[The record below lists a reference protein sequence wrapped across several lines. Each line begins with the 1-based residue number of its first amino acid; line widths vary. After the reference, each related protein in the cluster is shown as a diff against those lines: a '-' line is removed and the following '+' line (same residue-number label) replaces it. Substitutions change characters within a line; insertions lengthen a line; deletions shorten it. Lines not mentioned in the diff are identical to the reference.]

1 MKYSITGV
9 LLGATLC
16 LAGST
21 SAMANE
27 SPASADYWH
36 VSLDLP
42 AFRMSDIRT
51 RMVVR
56 GRRDERFKAHSRP
69 GALGDFEGFWR
80 GLFGRL
86 LKPELRKG
94 AWLHLVDG
102 QVHPD
107 RRLSATA
114 RSVMLRAPLELHCP
128 AASTEWTCSLEN
140 DGKQMGAA
148 RIRPV
153 NQLGLPMDDYGAL
166 LDRVEAM
173 AEAQIYRREVLDDA
187 GWRNFIDT
195 LREDLPVIRDDL
207 DMLVGWFGAAELLP
221 VSHIMLQR
229 GGPRIEEMF
238 AQPGN
243 SSDELLSLDWEGSV
257 AVLRVPSF
265 AVSVEAFAGQLAET
279 FGQIEQANALVLD
292 LRGNT
297 GGNLSS
303 MLVAAHLMGDQ
314 TGAGYFVSRS
324 WWRMYS
330 DEPTPELAAARLP
343 VLDEPDLKR
352 FFEHL
357 DQDGGLRGQVQ
368 PRSPRYAGP
377 VYVLID
383 GNTGSASEPLVWHLQ
398 HAGATLVG
406 EPTAG
411 AMLSSSRF
419 DVGNG
424 WWLILPV
431 ADYYTAEGKRLEGQG
446 VQPDHPSASDQALE
460 TALGLI
466 RGGPS
471 GAQAGT
477 PQ

>member
-1 MKYSITGV
+1 MKVWIAGILLCATGWTTV
-9 LLGATLC
+9 VAEEPPT
-16 LAGST
+16 A
-21 SAMANE
+21 
-27 SPASADYWH
+27 ADHWH

-42 AFRMSDIRT
+42 SLRMSDIRT
-51 RMVVR
+51 RMIVR
-56 GRRDERFKAHSRP
+56 ERRNERFNAHSRP
-69 GALGDFEGFWR
+69 GALRNFQGFWR
-80 GLFGRL
+80 SLVGRL
-86 LKPELRKG
+86 FKPELRRG

-102 QVHPD
+102 RLNPD
-107 RRLSATA
+107 WSLSATA
-114 RSVMLRAPLELHCP
+114 RSVMLRSPLELRCP

-140 DGKQMGAA
+140 DGRQMGTA

-153 NQLGLPMDDYGAL
+153 SHLGLPMDDYGAL

-173 AEAQIYRREVLDDA
+173 AEEQIYRRDALENA
-187 GWRNFIDT
+187 GWRNFIST
-195 LREDLPVIRDDL
+195 LREDLPIIHDDL
-207 DMLVGWFGAAELLP
+207 DMLVAWFGAAGLLP

-229 GGPRIEEMF
+229 GGPPIEEMF
-238 AQPGN
+238 AQSNG
-243 SSDELLSLDWEGSV
+243 SGRELLSLEWEESV
-257 AVLRVPSF
+257 AVIRVPSF
-265 AVSVEAFAGQLAET
+265 AVSVDVFAEQLADT
-279 FGQIEQANALVLD
+279 FAQIQQASALVLD

-314 TGAGYFVSRS
+314 AGAGYFVSRS

-330 DEPTPELAAARLP
+330 DEPTPERAAARLP

-357 DQDGGLRGQVQ
+357 YHDGGLRGQVQ
-368 PRSPRYAGP
+368 PRSPRYEGP
-377 VYVLID
+377 VWVLID

-398 HAGATLVG
+398 HKGATLVG

-431 ADYYTAEGKRLEGQG
+431 ADYYTADGNRLEGRG
-446 VQPDHPSASDQALE
+446 VRPDHPSASDEALE

-466 RGGPS
+466 RGTL
-471 GAQAGT
+471 ADTQVGT